1 MPQVATTNPYA
12 AKPCRYAT
20 RYDVTVSTL
29 NQEETTAPLSRIEI
43 DLGAIGRN
51 VAAVRRLVGPDTT
64 ICGVVKKNAYGLGA
78 VTIAHR
84 LAKAGCGMLAVYSP
98 EEAEQLN
105 SGAVTTPM
113 LLLYPL
119 RHLARTDGL
128 YRPAVAE
135 RLHLTIHDPE
145 QLEQLD
151 QLGRTFGIKLPVHL
165 FVDTGM
171 SRSGLSPQ
179 QFADAL
185 DSQKSRHY
193 TRIAGIMSHLAT
205 ASGDSKRAKKQL
217 DAFDTLLVQHEG
229 KIPADALIHLA
240 NSYGVLRSPTYHRSL
255 VRPGLGLYGY
265 GEHDLVGEP
274 AIDPGLRWSPTVRWV
289 SRVVQVGVYPRHAK
303 VGYGATYT
311 LKRKSVLGLVPVGYG
326 DGYPLGLSSTKD
338 RCAQVRVRFE
348 SGWRICN
355 VLGRVNMDQLSI
367 DLTDVA
373 KQLEGADEQVLREIE
388 VEVYSA
394 DPEAPNALHRLA
406 EQADTHCY
414 EMLCRLGTH
423 LPRVYV

>member
-1 MPQVATTNPYA
+1 M
-12 AKPCRYAT
+12 
-20 RYDVTVSTL
+20 STL

-43 DLGAIGRN
+43 DLGAIDRN
-51 VAAVRRLVGPDTT
+51 VTAVRHLVGPDTT

-84 LAKAGCGMLAVYSP
+84 LTKAGCGMLAVYSP

-105 SGAVTTPM
+105 GGAVTTPM

-135 RLHLTIHDPE
+135 RLHLTIHDPA

-165 FVDTGM
+165 YVDTGM
-171 SRSGLSPQ
+171 SRSGLSPK
-179 QFADAL
+179 QFSEIL
-185 DSQKSRHY
+185 ESQSSRHY
-193 TRIAGIMSHLAT
+193 TRIAGVMSHLAT
-205 ASGDSKRAKKQL
+205 ASSDPKRAQKQL
-217 DAFDTLLVQHEG
+217 DTFDTLLAEHEN
-229 KIPADALIHLA
+229 KIPPDAFIHLA
-240 NSYGVLRSPTYHRSL
+240 NSYGVLRSPTYHRTL

-274 AIDPGLRWSPTVRWV
+274 AIDADQRWSPTVRWV

-303 VGYGATYT
+303 VGYGATHT

-326 DGYPLGLSSTKD
+326 DGYPLGLSSTKE
-338 RCAQVRVRFE
+338 RCAQVCVRFQDQ
-348 SGWRICN
+348 WHACD
-355 VLGRVNMDQLSI
+355 VLGRVNMDQITI
-367 DLTDVA
+367 DLTDVE
-373 KQLEGADEQVLREIE
+373 KLIEDENDNEQALREIE
-388 VEVYSA
+388 VEVYGR
-394 DPEAPNALHRLA
+394 DQDAPNVLHRLA
-406 EQADTHCY
+406 EQAGTHCY
-414 EMLCRLGTH
+414 EMLCRLGSH

>member
-1 MPQVATTNPYA
+1 M
-12 AKPCRYAT
+12 RH
-20 RYDVTVSTL
+20 VSTL
-29 NQEETTAPLSRIEI
+29 NQEETTAPLSRVEI
-43 DLGAIGRN
+43 DLGAIERN
-51 VAAVRRLVGPDTT
+51 VATVRRLVGPAAT

-78 VTIAHR
+78 TTLAHR
-84 LAKAGCGMLAVYSP
+84 LTKAGCDMLAVFSP
-98 EEAEQLN
+98 DEAEQLN

-135 RLHLTIHDPE
+135 RLHLTIHDPA
-145 QLEQLD
+145 QLDQLD

-165 FVDTGM
+165 FADTGM
-171 SRSGLSPQ
+171 SRSGLSAT
-179 QFADAL
+179 QFAEVLA
-185 DSQKSRHY
+185 SQKSRHY
-193 TRIAGIMSHLAT
+193 TRIAGVMSHLAT
-205 ASGDSKRAKKQL
+205 ASSDPKRAQKQL
-217 DAFDTLLVQHEG
+217 DTFEALLKQHEADL
-229 KIPADALIHLA
+229 PEDALIHLA

-265 GEHDLVGEP
+265 GEHDLVGDP
-274 AIDPGLRWSPTVRWV
+274 AIEPDLRWSPSVRWI

-303 VGYGATYT
+303 VGYGATFA

-326 DGYPLGLSSTKD
+326 DGYPLALSSTKE
-338 RCAQVRVRFE
+338 RCAMVRVRFRE
-348 SGWRICN
+348 ASADTDAGRSAGEWHDCP

-373 KQLEGADEQVLREIE
+373 KLIGDNNDEQTLRGLE
-388 VEVYSA
+388 VEVYSN

-406 EQADTHCY
+406 ELAGSHAY

-423 LPRVYV
+423 LPRIYV